1 MIETTTLAS
10 HLQFYRKRIEADER
24 IKGSFIISFTF
35 SGNLH
40 HGEAKAE
47 WRIIGGGCSEN
58 NYNSVDVKGNNL
70 MECVNEFIS
79 RVTRDMREA
88 PIMIGCDAPVAL
100 QSPVAVAVAVAGA
113 GAVDV
118 DTNSDIP
125 F

>member
-24 IKGSFIISFTF
+24 IKGSFLITFTF

-40 HGEAKAE
+40 HSEAKAE
-47 WRIIGGGCSEN
+47 WRIVGGSCSEN

-70 MECVNEFIS
+70 MECVDEFMS
-79 RVTRDMREA
+79 RITRDMREA

-100 QSPVAVAVAVAGA
+100 QSAVEVAA
-113 GAVDV
+113 DV
-118 DTNSDIP
+118 DTDSDIP